1 MEIEKLER
9 RSLDT
14 EIETNKEMQILNEK
28 LALESY
34 GNKETFFKVI
44 TDTEKL
50 SKLKSMKMGHH
61 EFLINRDLG
70 YYPYFSVELRQR
82 IKHKKI
88 INCIVTGEGGL
99 GKTYQGSDIC
109 RVLAPKTFDV
119 DNIVFVYL
127 EFLRNVLTTP
137 RGTPVEFDEPSYAM
151 SKMEW
156 YKDVVKALVKTV
168 ESFRFKGKPL
178 FIPIINK
185 NLLEKNIRSYLI
197 QFHIVMHDR
206 GDATAYRVFTS
217 QFQDKQYNYEICE
230 LKYDLFDNNLCN
242 RESCLDCKKLMPR
255 DISKRCNI
263 FRARYERKK
272 ANVQDSRYKDDLEE
286 AKSKDSDK
294 MNIDEIEQV
303 ALNYFDKFY
312 DKDKDRIDVELMTVI
327 LFREE
332 GIRIGHN
339 KKYRLAKQIEYDHPK
354 LFHEKPIIN
363 KDVAE
368 KL

>member
-1 MEIEKLER
+1 MENK

-14 EIETNKEMQILNEK
+14 EIETNKDMQTLNEDASMLSQYDDK
-28 LALESY
+28 YS
-34 GNKETFFKVI
+34 FFKEI
-44 TDTEKL
+44 TDTSKL
-50 SKLKSMKMGHH
+50 SRLRSMKMGNH
-61 EFLINRDLG
+61 EFLVNRDLG
-70 YYPYFSVELRQR
+70 YYPYFSVELRHR
-82 IKHKKI
+82 VKHKKI
-88 INCIVTGEGGL
+88 INCVITGEGGL

-178 FIPIINK
+178 FLPIINK

-217 QFQDKQYNYEICE
+217 QFQDKQYNYEICKLE
-230 LKYDLFDNNLCN
+230 YGLFDNNLCE
-242 RESCLDCKKLMPR
+242 RESCLDCKKLLPR
-255 DISKRCNI
+255 DISRRCNI

-272 ANVQDSRYKDDLEE
+272 AGIQDQRYKDDLQE
-286 AKSKDSDK
+286 AKNLDAGK
-294 MNIDEIEQV
+294 MGIDEVEEITMR
-303 ALNYFDKFY
+303 YFDKFF
-312 DKDKDRIDVELMTVI
+312 DKDRNKIDIELMTAI

-332 GIRIGHN
+332 GIKIGHN
-339 KKYRLAKQIEYDHPK
+339 KKYRLAKQIEYDYPDH
-354 LFHEKPIIN
+354 FIVKPPIN
-363 KDVAE
+363 KDNAE